1 MSCFCELWMNVREH
15 EYGCLGAGGDG
26 EILEEWRMERPGKS
40 RGSHDDEEGR
50 TMGGRFKGLLRG
62 QFRKIGILGKGCDEE
77 RMGRVR
83 QKCVNVQILI
93 LQLTLSLKS
102 VRCDSFEIV
111 EMTSEGAVPLCGD
124 HDHAVRCAS

>member
-1 MSCFCELWMNVREH
+1 MDVW
-15 EYGCLGAGGDG
+15 APGGDG
-26 EILEEWRMERPGKS
+26 EIREEWRMERPGKS
-40 RGSHDDEEGR
+40 RGSHDDEEER
-50 TMGGRFKGLLRG
+50 TMGGRFKALLRG
-62 QFRKIGILGKGCDEE
+62 QFRKIGILGKGYDEE

-111 EMTSEGAVPLCGD
+111 EMTSARAVPLCGD